1 MGYDVE
7 LADRMRFLIGT
18 EPGISEKKIFGGIAF
33 LVNGNMAISASSRGG
48 ALARVDPDETESLIA
63 GGEATV
69 AVMGGR
75 EMQGWVRVPSEN
87 LDSDDQL
94 ANWIGRTLAYVRQL
108 PPKQ

>member
-1 MGYDVE
+1 MAYDTE

-18 EPGISEKKIFGGIAF
+18 EPGISERKIFGGIAF

-48 ALARVDPDETESLIA
+48 ALARVDPAETESLIA
-63 GGEATV
+63 NGHATV

-87 LDSDDQL
+87 LDSDDEL
-94 ANWIGRTLAYVRQL
+94 ANWIGRTLAYARQL
-108 PPKQ
+108 PPKG